1 MHFTKKAV
9 ASCST
14 CLTAPASDFTSA
26 MPVRSYLLTSQKLAQ
41 REKSLQVEEMKKKL
55 LLEVTQKPTCTK

>member
-1 MHFTKKAV
+1 MTCILPKKKAV

-14 CLTAPASDFTSA
+14 CLTALASDFASA

-41 REKSLQVEEMKKKL
+41 RKKFAS
-55 LLEVTQKPTCTK
+55 